1 MPCGEKKNAI
11 VSQASPFGDKRQVPS
26 RKTFLRDF
34 LSQGIPLKP
43 PIRKEGYEMKGLLFL
58 AGLLIGGAVGVV
70 FMCLLQINRTSE
82 ARTDDP
88 QNDGN

>member
-1 MPCGEKKNAI
+1 
-11 VSQASPFGDKRQVPS
+11 
-26 RKTFLRDF
+26 
-34 LSQGIPLKP
+34 
-43 PIRKEGYEMKGLLFL
+43 MKGLLFL

-82 ARTDDP
+82 AHTDDP